1 MNYLSWTWIGIVTT
15 DDEKGIELLSEMR
28 KDMQISRVSL
38 AFVDLIPELTFIQF
52 YNRNILSLS
61 NCDVNS
67 IIVII
72 YGLVSPLTLTLFQ
85 I

>member
-1 MNYLSWTWIGIVTT
+1 MTT

-72 YGLVSPLTLTLFQ
+72 YGLVSPLTLTHFQ